1 MEHFHKHNRPKRP
14 EIIPK
19 RFGLFRILIMFPVE
33 RSCRR
38 GHHHPRAAAAQFMN
52 VSMTL
57 H

>member
-33 RSCRR
+33 RSCR